1 MQRAGKKETER
12 TFKKEQ
18 RKKVWWCLKKMNIK
32 LPYDL
37 VIPFL
42 GIDPKELKVVTHT
55 DICTAMFVATF
66 FIIA

>member
-1 MQRAGKKETER
+1 
-12 TFKKEQ
+12 
-18 RKKVWWCLKKMNIK
+18 MNIK